1 MRRTSGPCG
10 GRNAACG
17 RGAAPCLQFE
27 AGRVRHGNARSV
39 HGERRRPSDGRL
51 RRERASA
58 DGQQCERDCTHR
70 VCLPT
75 LAALAALRKAS
86 PTGAQGYLRG
96 LQECIRTIGTQGF
109 CRSDISARGFCLL
122 HAATRWGL
130 AIYMVSTATP
140 GDGVA
145 RASKFAVSQ
154 VSTGGGGE
162 TRRRNGTDT
171 GHTFVKWTSVAAAK
185 ALHLARR

>member
-70 VCLPT
+70 ACLP

-86 PTGAQGYLRG
+86 PQCAQGYLRG
-96 LQECIRTIGTQGF
+96 LQGCIRTIGTQVS
-109 CRSDISARGFCLL
+109 CRSDISTFGVLPAARGESLGMGDYKVSTTTPQRRSSSLQVRGIKVSTSL
-122 HAATRWGL
+122 HAA
-130 AIYMVSTATP
+130 A
-140 GDGVA
+140 A
-145 RASKFAVSQ
+145 RRE
-154 VSTGGGGE
+154 G
-162 TRRRNGTDT
+162 RRNGT
-171 GHTFVKWTSVAAAK
+171 G
-185 ALHLARR
+185 

>member
-10 GRNAACG
+10 GRNAAFG

-70 VCLPT
+70 ACLPPS
-75 LAALAALRKAS
+75 LRLLLCARRRPS
-86 PTGAQGYLRG
+86 GAQGYLRG
-96 LQECIRTIGTQGF
+96 LQECIRTIGTQGV
-109 CRSDISARGFCLL
+109 CRSDISTFWVLPAARGESL
-122 HAATRWGL
+122 GMGD
-130 AIYMVSTATP
+130 YKVSTTTP
-140 GDGVA
+140 DGVA
-145 RASKFAVSQ
+145 RASKFTVSK
-154 VSTGGGGE
+154 VSTG
-162 TRRRNGTDT
+162 RRRRDARVVETARAGT
-171 GHTFVKWTSVAAAK
+171 HTLREVVI
-185 ALHLARR
+185 ARHSKNS